1 MAKYEDIL
9 EEIRKRTELANTNL
23 NNVQDAINYGQSNG
37 RSYESLDTQLKN
49 SRAIT
54 RDYAANLKR
63 IADRNN
69 IAYSNTEELT
79 PTLSSL
85 ASKNINKKAW
95 EQDSKLPT
103 NIVDIAKR
111 NEQELQNE
119 KKRFNETIGNTQEYK
134 DYQYRINKL
143 NPTLRYARDVAELNE
158 KGVSGLDKVFS
169 PLMSGLDNI
178 KTSGTFK
185 QDNNS
190 RIMLPTLNDLKTQ
203 KATENAN
210 WLYKGYADIS
220 QSVGNM
226 LPGIAA
232 SAINPAL
239 GSALFF
245 GNTYQNARNQAL
257 LEGYDESSASN
268 YGVINATLELGVG
281 KVLGGTTALLGKS
294 PVSKLLGDKITS
306 KLIVNPAIN
315 SAISDMMSE
324 FGEEYIQEWLD
335 PKVKAYIL
343 DKKDLADAWESSKFF
358 DKQNFYAGLLGALSA
373 GITNTPGTIRQNSA
387 LNSEFEKIVDT
398 LQKDGN
404 EKLTNEQLKQLKKT
418 YYKEYNK
425 ALKNDTEID
434 YENISDKLSK
444 GIRTEQSLT
453 NDIEQLKEQQ
463 KQTTDNKLKQEL
475 ATRISGLEQELNQF
489 KLPMASTEG
498 MTLQESA
505 SKYNIKPETQSAVQ
519 QLMENRGIE
528 SRWDSTKFND
538 NSVNALWTKDANGN
552 RQVIFNPNAS
562 LDTIVEEV
570 AMHELTHDILS
581 SENTT
586 LNAQEV
592 LDYVKSLD
600 GYYEARQSLE
610 NTYSTMYDP
619 NSAEFNSLIDEEVVA
634 DVLGRKLGNQE
645 FINQLVNSKPSIAKS
660 IYNWV
665 VSKLNSI
672 VNRKGIKNEKLYWQ
686 NIKNNFEKAYK
697 QEYQNN
703 EMASTKYKVSD
714 TSKENAEWNEF
725 LDKNITKDNQGNEV
739 APGMQ
744 KYMSDSKARVD
755 EDLNKPLVR
764 VYHTMTDMG
773 VQFNEFNPVGT
784 DYYKFGDQVVNY
796 YTNSKKMSAS
806 YADGEYEMADTK
818 KITNLEEAQELV
830 KAMNKGY
837 ASENTIRLEKKGKGY
852 ELVNNIY
859 KEAYDYAK
867 SVWENEITPEEKEIQ
882 KQYSDL
888 YKKYVDSGYDN
899 NAVPE
904 FTSLDKF
911 APEYSKKIDEVTDK
925 MSSEEKDA
933 FLSFRNPDF
942 VSVKTD
948 PVIIANYN
956 NDNELFRNLKQDIQ
970 KADSHNR
977 KRYQYEGY
985 VNITNPYVIDA
996 EGRNWNKVESKK
1008 DSDTTTKL
1016 LSLDTLTKDRLS
1028 QLAFDSKKRY
1038 EETYKEW
1045 QKWNDAKNSI
1055 SGSLRDENSL
1065 NVRMANRFIEES
1077 TLPLV
1082 KEFVSNNYRTTLDTF
1097 VEDYQSLQEKDS
1109 LEKTHEWRVNTDIMY
1124 NLYNNDFIPYSM
1136 YNEFNNTLVVPE
1148 EARKKAKEIINQEA
1162 TYNEYDSEGHNPEKK
1177 QAKLVDIW
1185 EKYVD
1190 SYKAYE
1196 NNGRYDY
1203 SLFDSQLL
1211 DGYLKEDLDSLFP
1224 IKEPGIGI
1232 NYDYLKDL
1240 YKSASHNFDE
1250 NYIRLEYN
1258 DWSVTNDIV
1267 KSIID
1272 LNKVGENYDGV
1283 IIKNVVDYG
1292 GYSET
1297 HEPADLYI
1305 TFASNQ
1311 FKAADNET
1319 PTEDADIRY
1328 SKQSEEWDKWNN
1340 KTIAPEGTKTK
1351 LKDIKLPKK
1360 EINLPKSTQVKQETR
1375 QEVKLPTRE
1384 TITKE
1389 ELEELDS
1396 LKALN
1401 EITDLSREEQQRLD
1415 YLEKKQQG
1423 YTERY
1428 PGLKKVSDFKEI
1440 SREYGKYRDLEGFDR
1455 TLLRDA
1461 ESMIKGYRNTERRTK
1476 EQWLSIA
1483 RYIGSNFKGNS
1494 EELQKYAIQSWFAAA
1509 PNQKGSLNR
1518 QGKGFVDFKIQE
1530 WINSMYDG
1538 ARVGELDKPSTPKK
1552 QTILPMAREDNV
1564 LKVNAN
1570 EIADFMNGINGN
1582 QRKWI
1587 GTSTESDVL
1596 KDKVL
1601 IKDLDASKLNYVVES
1616 NQKSVDT
1623 ANNHLNT
1630 YGYEKSLEDVKSL
1643 LRSDKLPKASD
1654 VALAER
1660 VLQEAVKNG
1669 DTKTAQ
1675 DLIMDIAILGTDLG
1689 QATQALSIIKR
1700 LTPEGQLSMYTKMI
1714 QRAKSRGEK
1723 SFENVEITPE
1733 MVEMVLNAYKSDGT
1747 YDQEDLNTRVENFK
1761 QEIANQ
1767 MKTTTGEKIN
1777 AWRYLAMLGNPKT
1790 HIRNIVSNVAM
1801 NGTIK
1806 VKNAMARTLESVLP
1820 IKNRTKTWKKA
1831 SNFIKN
1837 YAETTANEMK
1847 GIITGENKYNEKSSI
1862 ESKKQ
1867 IFKNKTLEKISDF
1880 NSNALEAEDWF
1891 FSKRAFISN
1900 LEEYL
1905 TANGI
1910 NTQEDIESRPEVV
1923 EKAKNYAK
1931 EQAEIATFRQYSKL
1945 AAQINNLE
1953 KNNKLARFFIEA
1965 TVPFKKTP
1973 INVAKAGV
1981 KYSPLGLIKSLSYDI
1996 YQVRQGNMEASQFID
2011 NLSQSLTGT
2020 SLAILG
2026 YALAKNGILNGGGDD
2041 DKEGKYDTQLGDNQY
2056 SLKIGDKSYSIS
2068 WLSPVAMPL
2077 LVGANAFEQL
2087 EEKEEWDMNVVSETL
2102 AKTLDPLNEMSFM
2115 QGLTNALS
2123 SYDKGVEKLAG
2134 IGESVAQNYVGQFF
2148 PTIFSQFASTID
2160 DKKRSTKASA
2170 NSTYKFGEQ
2179 TLRSIMYKLP
2189 GLRQQLEVATD
2200 VWGNEKEQADNIIQ
2214 RAYESFLAPYSTT
2227 KNITSDLDKEIKS
2240 IYNKTNETGVIP
2252 SVPYSYIKY
2261 KDETYRMSANEYT
2274 KYKKTFGQN
2283 ANKYL
2288 NNLISSNSYKN
2299 ASDDDKAKMI
2309 KNTYDYAKAE
2319 ANEEYFK
2326 SQSIDYT
2333 SDTLKELNLL
2343 KKIGIDNKSLSEY
2356 ISNKTLASTIKSDN
2370 KLTANEKHEKI
2381 AENLINSKLNDKQ
2394 LAYLYGK
2401 YYSTDDKLNN
2411 LVELNIPIKEFIKL
2425 NSQDIESDYNERTGK
2440 TISNSK
2446 KNKVI
2451 NYVNSLN
2458 LSIPQKAIL
2467 IKSQYNTYKNYDNQI
2482 VNYVNNLNKSVND
2495 KKVILKSIGFDNYDN
2510 DVINYINSQNMSIKD
2525 KEKKLKSLGFTI
2537 RNGRVYK

>member
-9 EEIRKRTELANTNL
+9 EEIRKRTQLANTEL

-95 EQDSKLPT
+95 EQDSKLPI

-119 KKRFNETIGNTQEYK
+119 KKKFNETIGNTQEYK

-169 PLMSGLDNI
+169 PLISGLDNI

-190 RIMLPTLNDLKTQ
+190 RVMLPTLNDLKTQ

-245 GNTYQNARNQAL
+245 GNTYQNAKNQAL

-294 PVSKLLGDKITS
+294 PVSKLIGDKITS

-343 DKKDLADAWESSKFF
+343 DKKDLAEAWESSKFF

-404 EKLTNEQLKQLKKT
+404 EKLTKEQLKQLKKT

-434 YENISDKLSK
+434 YENISNKLTNEN
-444 GIRTEQSLT
+444 RTEQSLT
-453 NDIEQLKEQQ
+453 NNIEELKEQQ

-475 ATRISGLEQELNQF
+475 ASEINSLEKQLEKQGTRILEE
-489 KLPMASTEG
+489 TEAKKQG
-498 MTLQESA
+498 M
-505 SKYNIKPETQSAVQ
+505 I
-519 QLMENRGIE
+519 
-528 SRWDSTKFND
+528 
-538 NSVNALWTKDANGN
+538 
-552 RQVIFNPNAS
+552 
-562 LDTIVEEV
+562 
-570 AMHELTHDILS
+570 
-581 SENTT
+581 
-586 LNAQEV
+586 
-592 LDYVKSLD
+592 
-600 GYYEARQSLE
+600 
-610 NTYSTMYDP
+610 
-619 NSAEFNSLIDEEVVA
+619 
-634 DVLGRKLGNQE
+634 
-645 FINQLVNSKPSIAKS
+645 
-660 IYNWV
+660 
-665 VSKLNSI
+665 
-672 VNRKGIKNEKLYWQ
+672 
-686 NIKNNFEKAYK
+686 NNFK
-697 QEYQNN
+697 EY
-703 EMASTKYKVSD
+703 
-714 TSKENAEWNEF
+714 
-725 LDKNITKDNQGNEV
+725 
-739 APGMQ
+739 
-744 KYMSDSKARVD
+744 
-755 EDLNKPLVR
+755 
-764 VYHTMTDMG
+764 
-773 VQFNEFNPVGT
+773 
-784 DYYKFGDQVVNY
+784 
-796 YTNSKKMSAS
+796 
-806 YADGEYEMADTK
+806 
-818 KITNLEEAQELV
+818 LEE
-830 KAMNKGY
+830 N
-837 ASENTIRLEKKGKGY
+837 
-852 ELVNNIY
+852 
-859 KEAYDYAK
+859 
-867 SVWENEITPEEKEIQ
+867 
-882 KQYSDL
+882 
-888 YKKYVDSGYDN
+888 
-899 NAVPE
+899 
-904 FTSLDKF
+904 
-911 APEYSKKIDEVTDK
+911 
-925 MSSEEKDA
+925 
-933 FLSFRNPDF
+933 
-942 VSVKTD
+942 
-948 PVIIANYN
+948 
-956 NDNELFRNLKQDIQ
+956 
-970 KADSHNR
+970 
-977 KRYQYEGY
+977 
-985 VNITNPYVIDA
+985 NITNPTQQDID
-996 EGRNWNKVESKK
+996 
-1008 DSDTTTKL
+1008 D
-1016 LSLDTLTKDRLS
+1016 
-1028 QLAFDSKKRY
+1028 
-1038 EETYKEW
+1038 
-1045 QKWNDAKNSI
+1045 
-1055 SGSLRDENSL
+1055 
-1065 NVRMANRFIEES
+1065 
-1077 TLPLV
+1077 
-1082 KEFVSNNYRTTLDTF
+1082 
-1097 VEDYQSLQEKDS
+1097 
-1109 LEKTHEWRVNTDIMY
+1109 
-1124 NLYNNDFIPYSM
+1124 
-1136 YNEFNNTLVVPE
+1136 
-1148 EARKKAKEIINQEA
+1148 
-1162 TYNEYDSEGHNPEKK
+1162 
-1177 QAKLVDIW
+1177 
-1185 EKYVD
+1185 
-1190 SYKAYE
+1190 
-1196 NNGRYDY
+1196 
-1203 SLFDSQLL
+1203 
-1211 DGYLKEDLDSLFP
+1211 
-1224 IKEPGIGI
+1224 
-1232 NYDYLKDL
+1232 
-1240 YKSASHNFDE
+1240 
-1250 NYIRLEYN
+1250 
-1258 DWSVTNDIV
+1258 
-1267 KSIID
+1267 SIID
-1272 LNKVGENYDGV
+1272 LLGYDNDLDYTDTLKEEKLYNQYVKEYMKENG
-1283 IIKNVVDYG
+1283 IPFNN
-1292 GYSET
+1292 T
-1297 HEPADLYI
+1297 
-1305 TFASNQ
+1305 
-1311 FKAADNET
+1311 
-1319 PTEDADIRY
+1319 
-1328 SKQSEEWDKWNN
+1328 QS
-1340 KTIAPEGTKTK
+1340 
-1351 LKDIKLPKK
+1351 LK
-1360 EINLPKSTQVKQETR
+1360 
-1375 QEVKLPTRE
+1375 EVKLPTRE

-1396 LKALN
+1396 LKTLN
-1401 EITDLSREEQQRLD
+1401 DITDLSREDQDRLD

-1428 PGLKKVSDFKEI
+1428 PGLKKVTDFKEI
-1440 SREYGKYRDLEGFDR
+1440 SREYGKYRDLDNFDR

-1476 EQWLSIA
+1476 DEWLSIA

-1509 PNQKGSLNR
+1509 PNQKGQLNR
-1518 QGKGFVDFKIQE
+1518 QGKGYVDFKIQE

-1538 ARVGELDKPSTPKK
+1538 ARVGDLDKPSVPKK

-1582 QRKWI
+1582 QRGWAK
-1587 GTSTESDVL
+1587 TATESDVL

-1601 IKDLDASKLNYVVES
+1601 IKDLDANKLNYVVES

-1660 VLQEAVKNG
+1660 VLQEAVRNG

-1675 DLIMDIAILGTDLG
+1675 DLVMDIAILGTDLG
-1689 QATQALSIIKR
+1689 KATQALSIIKR
-1700 LTPEGQLSMYTKMI
+1700 LTPEGQLQMYTKII

-1723 SFENVEITPE
+1723 SFQNVEITPE
-1733 MVEMVLNAYKSDGT
+1733 MVQKILDAYKSDGT
-1747 YDQEDLNTRVENFK
+1747 YDQQDLNNRVESFK
-1761 QEIANQ
+1761 QDIADQ
-1767 MKTTTGEKIN
+1767 MKTTAGEKIN

-1806 VKNAMARTLESVLP
+1806 VKNAVARTLESVLP
-1820 IKNRTKTWKKA
+1820 IENRTKTWKKA

-1891 FSKRAFISN
+1891 FSKRAFKSN

-1996 YQVRQGNMEASQFID
+1996 YQVKQGNMEASQLID
-2011 NLSQSLTGT
+2011 NISQGLTGT

-2179 TLRSIMYKLP
+2179 TLRSVMYKLP

-2326 SQSIDYT
+2326 SQSINYT
-2333 SDTLKELNLL
+2333 SDTLKELNAL
-2343 KKIGIDNKSLSEY
+2343 KKIGINDKSLSEY
-2356 ISNKTLASTIKSDN
+2356 ISNKTLASTIKSN
-2370 KLTANEKHEKI
+2370 SQLSANEKHKKI
-2381 AENLINSKLNDKQ
+2381 ADNLIKSNLNDKQ

-2467 IKSQYNTYKNYDNQI
+2467 IKSQYNTYKDYDNQI
-2482 VNYVNNLNKSVND
+2482 VNYVNNLNKSIND

-2537 RNGRVYK
+2537 RDGRVYK

>member
-9 EEIRKRTELANTNL
+9 EEIRKRTQLANTEL

-37 RSYESLDTQLKN
+37 RSFESLDTQLKN

-169 PLMSGLDNI
+169 PLISGLDNI
-178 KTSGTFK
+178 KTNGTFK

-294 PVSKLLGDKITS
+294 PVSKLIGDKITS

-343 DKKDLADAWESSKFF
+343 DKKDLAEAWESSKFF

-434 YENISDKLSK
+434 YENISNKLTNEN
-444 GIRTEQSLT
+444 RTEQSLT
-453 NDIEQLKEQQ
+453 KNIEELKEQQ

-505 SKYNIKPETQSAVQ
+505 SKYDIKPETQTLVQ

-528 SRWDSTKFND
+528 ARWDSTKFND

-581 SENTT
+581 SANTT
-586 LNAQEV
+586 LNPTEI
-592 LDYVKSLD
+592 LDYVSQLD
-600 GYYEARQSLE
+600 GYNEARQNLIE
-610 NTYSTMYDP
+610 TYKDMYDV

-672 VNRKGIKNEKLYWQ
+672 VNKGKVRSEKLYWQ
-686 NIKNNFEKAYK
+686 NIKNNFENAYR

-703 EMASTKYKVSD
+703 KVASTKYKVSEPYSILD
-714 TSKENAEWNEF
+714 NKKEFELGTYQKGLSKTDRSYDYNKVYEFGIKNGGRGDNVQVSVTKNGYVWNNAMLSDSIKGKGEGTKIALDLNQQSLKETGKPLRSLPEYNIVGTKNHTEEGKGLWESLVRKGYAVKNSDNTYTMKEDAIPGNETKYSKESKEWNEF
-725 LDKNITKDNQGNEV
+725 LDKNFKDTGTSGTLM
-739 APGMQ
+739 ALH
-744 KYMSDSKARVD
+744 SLS
-755 EDLNKPLVR
+755 ED
-764 VYHTMTDMG
+764 
-773 VQFNEFNPVGT
+773 
-784 DYYKFGDQVVNY
+784 
-796 YTNSKKMSAS
+796 
-806 YADGEYEMADTK
+806 
-818 KITNLEEAQELV
+818 
-830 KAMNKGY
+830 
-837 ASENTIRLEKKGKGY
+837 
-852 ELVNNIY
+852 
-859 KEAYDYAK
+859 
-867 SVWENEITPEEKEIQ
+867 
-882 KQYSDL
+882 
-888 YKKYVDSGYDN
+888 
-899 NAVPE
+899 
-904 FTSLDKF
+904 
-911 APEYSKKIDEVTDK
+911 
-925 MSSEEKDA
+925 
-933 FLSFRNPDF
+933 
-942 VSVKTD
+942 
-948 PVIIANYN
+948 
-956 NDNELFRNLKQDIQ
+956 
-970 KADSHNR
+970 
-977 KRYQYEGY
+977 
-985 VNITNPYVIDA
+985 
-996 EGRNWNKVESKK
+996 
-1008 DSDTTTKL
+1008 KL
-1016 LSLDTLTKDRLS
+1016 LSLLDLDGIPVPSLGITDANSSDVLDEFGGKNGVFLIFSKDTINPKNKLNEVYSRDIYSKTVPEIYQKVDKKLLNEKLAEFRPYESEYGTFNKHDFTKSSLDSIVNDLQYSDATKAKFLDDNNYQYEKVYRNYKSRYGFTEEVIDKFIKEHPDLASFNPYSVGNTNEITELAPKIKEIALDMMAESDPRISRKQLEVLFKDKWYLQDVIDFYNDIKGYQRLNG
-1028 QLAFDSKKRY
+1028 QKEFDSYATRDNISKAVEQHQEEYENWLRNKFIDVYGEKYFENDRGTKKDYTLENLTSYMKKGNTKAQQKGMFNTYGIGQAKGDSAKRY
-1038 EETYKEW
+1038 MSIEQIKLASENLVDAETYKARHEAFE
-1045 QKWNDAKNSI
+1045 QIDEDVRIDIGDTRISNGEDVFEVYSDYYKALGQTARGVDAEKALKNNNFNNLSDKQIQEFKEVANDLSNLPAKYFEAKPQRAVGLDEVQAIVIPNTAKESTRQAIRDKGIDFIEYDPNVDGDRQRIINKFDNLKFSKNSPEW
-1055 SGSLRDENSL
+1055 EN
-1065 NVRMANRFIEES
+1065 
-1077 TLPLV
+1077 
-1082 KEFVSNNYRTTLDTF
+1082 FV
-1097 VEDYQSLQEKDS
+1097 
-1109 LEKTHEWRVNTDIMY
+1109 
-1124 NLYNNDFIPYSM
+1124 
-1136 YNEFNNTLVVPE
+1136 
-1148 EARKKAKEIINQEA
+1148 
-1162 TYNEYDSEGHNPEKK
+1162 
-1177 QAKLVDIW
+1177 
-1185 EKYVD
+1185 
-1190 SYKAYE
+1190 
-1196 NNGRYDY
+1196 
-1203 SLFDSQLL
+1203 
-1211 DGYLKEDLDSLFP
+1211 
-1224 IKEPGIGI
+1224 
-1232 NYDYLKDL
+1232 
-1240 YKSASHNFDE
+1240 
-1250 NYIRLEYN
+1250 
-1258 DWSVTNDIV
+1258 
-1267 KSIID
+1267 
-1272 LNKVGENYDGV
+1272 NK
-1283 IIKNVVDYG
+1283 
-1292 GYSET
+1292 
-1297 HEPADLYI
+1297 H
-1305 TFASNQ
+1305 
-1311 FKAADNET
+1311 
-1319 PTEDADIRY
+1319 
-1328 SKQSEEWDKWNN
+1328 
-1340 KTIAPEGTKTK
+1340 IAPEGTKTK

-1360 EINLPKSTQVKQETR
+1360 EINL
-1375 QEVKLPTRE
+1375 
-1384 TITKE
+1384 
-1389 ELEELDS
+1389 
-1396 LKALN
+1396 
-1401 EITDLSREEQQRLD
+1401 
-1415 YLEKKQQG
+1415 
-1423 YTERY
+1423 
-1428 PGLKKVSDFKEI
+1428 
-1440 SREYGKYRDLEGFDR
+1440 
-1455 TLLRDA
+1455 
-1461 ESMIKGYRNTERRTK
+1461 
-1476 EQWLSIA
+1476 
-1483 RYIGSNFKGNS
+1483 
-1494 EELQKYAIQSWFAAA
+1494 
-1509 PNQKGSLNR
+1509 
-1518 QGKGFVDFKIQE
+1518 
-1530 WINSMYDG
+1530 
-1538 ARVGELDKPSTPKK
+1538 PSTPKK

-1570 EIADFMNGINGN
+1570 EIADFMNGISGN
-1582 QRKWI
+1582 QRGWAK
-1587 GTSTESDVL
+1587 TATESDVL

-1601 IKDLDASKLNYVVES
+1601 IKDLDANKLNYVVES

-1660 VLQEAVKNG
+1660 VLQEAVRNG

-1747 YDQEDLNTRVENFK
+1747 YDQEDLNNRVENFK

-1847 GIITGENKYNEKSSI
+1847 GIITGENKYNEKSSL
-1862 ESKKQ
+1862 ESKKRT
-1867 IFKNKTLEKISDF
+1867 FKSDTLEKISNF

-1953 KNNKLARFFIEA
+1953 KNSKFWKFFIEA
-1965 TVPFKKTP
+1965 TIPFKKTP

-1981 KYSPLGLIKSLSYDI
+1981 NYSPIGLIKSLSYDI
-1996 YQVRQGNMEASQFID
+1996 YQVKKGNMEASQLID
-2011 NLSQSLTGT
+2011 NISQGLTGT

-2026 YALAKNGILNGGGDD
+2026 YSLAKAGILNGAGGEDKDD
-2041 DKEGKYDTQLGDNQY
+2041 KYDTQLGDNQY

-2077 LVGANAFEQL
+2077 LVGANAYEQL

-2123 SYDKGVEKLAG
+2123 SYNSGVEKLAG

-2148 PTIFSQFASTID
+2148 PTLFSQFASTID
-2160 DKKRSTKASA
+2160 DKKRSTKASN
-2170 NSTYKFGEQ
+2170 NSSYKFGEQ
-2179 TLRSIMYKLP
+2179 TLRSVMYKLP

-2288 NNLISSNSYKN
+2288 NNLISSNAYKN

-2319 ANEEYFK
+2319 ANEECFK

-2333 SDTLKELNLL
+2333 SDTLKELNAL
-2343 KKIGIDNKSLSEY
+2343 KKIGINDKSLSEY
-2356 ISNKTLASTIKSDN
+2356 ISNKTLASTIKSN
-2370 KLTANEKHEKI
+2370 SQLSANEKHKKI
-2381 AENLINSKLNDKQ
+2381 ADNLIKSNLNDKQ

-2425 NSQDIESDYNERTGK
+2425 NSQDIESDYNSATGK

-2446 KNKVI
+2446 KKKVI
-2451 NYVNSLN
+2451 NYINSLN
-2458 LSIPQKAIL
+2458 LSVPQKAIL
-2467 IKSQYNTYKNYDNQI
+2467 IKSQYNTFNTYNNEI

-2495 KKVILKSIGFDNYDN
+2495 KKVMLKSIGFDNYDN